1 MYQDGSDGMEH
12 SFVPHA
18 RDGSI
23 GVITEN
29 SVVKPLLTEFE
40 RQQLM
45 AWNNTQQAYPQELCI
60 PQLVE
65 RQAEATP
72 GALALFMGGQSLSFK
87 QLNEQANQLA
97 HHLQAC
103 GVRPNMTVGICIERS
118 LDMVV
123 GLLGILKAGGAYVP
137 LEPSYPDER

>member
-72 GALALFMGGQSLSFK
+72 A
-87 QLNEQANQLA
+87 
-97 HHLQAC
+97 
-103 GVRPNMTVGICIERS
+103 
-118 LDMVV
+118 
-123 GLLGILKAGGAYVP
+123 GAYLGKPWHRVALLVRTRQHRMRKRRQHP
-137 LEPSYPDER
+137 TGRQRHRTVLG